1 MKKVSKV
8 IENLNR
14 LLKEDTTPI
23 SEFPTIVL
31 KKLDIDGF
39 SGKYKV
45 KDKEIEFDV
54 DADAEKALK
63 ALQKSMDKFPVAK
76 EFKVKGKTLY
86 FEPVVAESKKN
97 EKKEYKVVKQRNF
110 DSGKTYYTVQC
121 DDNLMDDDDGN
132 VYTFDSIEDAEDF
145 IKDEKEANESKVK
158 GKKLFFEPVV
168 EAKAFTVVKDYKDT
182 IKVCSTI
189 EDAKKVKEEE
199 LKKNPKANIAIV
211 AEDDMKNEASY
222 ESCVDFD
229 KALEL
234 SGMDKLSFC
243 QKVVGQNVRLKT
255 DNANGSIGLVVN
267 YDDKADK
274 LIVKLGAENLISV
287 QSKDVELLD
296 KKEDND
302 KVTEGFKPTKDS
314 TIGISRTG
322 EFTCSYKD
330 LVNLFGPP
338 NSEGDGYKVSTEWVL
353 KNEETGAKL
362 TIYDYKMT
370 ELYDEDY
377 YTVEE
382 FRNLPSYEWHI
393 GSRKKEDADTLI
405 QYLSNNIKK

>member
-23 SEFPTIVL
+23 SEFPAIVL

-76 EFKVKGKTLY
+76 EFKVKGKKLY
-86 FEPVVAESKKN
+86 FEP
-97 EKKEYKVVKQRNF
+97 
-110 DSGKTYYTVQC
+110 
-121 DDNLMDDDDGN
+121 
-132 VYTFDSIEDAEDF
+132 I
-145 IKDEKEANESKVK
+145 
-158 GKKLFFEPVV
+158 V
-168 EAKAFTVVKDYKDT
+168 EAKTFTVVKDYKDT

-222 ESCVDFD
+222 EFYVDFD

-267 YDDKADK
+267 YDNKADK
-274 LIVKLGAENLISV
+274 LIVKLGAEKLVSV

-302 KVTEGFKPTKDS
+302 KITEGFKPTKDS
-314 TIGISRTG
+314 IVGTSLTG

-353 KNEETGAKL
+353 KNEDTGAIL

-377 YTVEE
+377 CTVEE

-393 GSRKKEDADTLI
+393 GSKGKKNADTLI
-405 QYLSNNIKK
+405 QFLSDNIKK

>member
-54 DADAEKALK
+54 DSDAEAALK
-63 ALQKSMDKFPVAK
+63 ALQKSMDKYPAAK
-76 EFKVKGKTLY
+76 EFKVKGNKLIL
-86 FEPVVAESKKN
+86 EPVVAESKN
-97 EKKEYKVVKQRNF
+97 EEKELGWFVVFEGEEVADGPF
-110 DSGKTYYTVQC
+110 DSEG
-121 DDNLMDDDDGN
+121 
-132 VYTFDSIEDAEDF
+132 
-145 IKDEKEANESKVK
+145 
-158 GKKLFFEPVV
+158 
-168 EAKAFTVVKDYKDT
+168 
-182 IKVCSTI
+182 
-189 EDAKKVKEEE
+189 
-199 LKKNPKANIAIV
+199 
-211 AEDDMKNEASY
+211 EASEALDKYFDESGY
-222 ESCVDFD
+222 EVRHGEATDNGFFISKSFGESYVDFD

-267 YDDKADK
+267 YDNKADK
-274 LIVKLGAENLISV
+274 LIVKLGAEKLVSV
-287 QSKDVELLD
+287 QSKDVELLN